1 MFLRYTGIFCIFAAM
16 GREILE
22 NKRKALKINLDQTI
36 YGTFA
41 EIGAGQEVARNFFTA
56 GAASGTIAKTMSAY
70 DMVFSNSIYGVEE
83 SGRYVTKS
91 RLNKMIEHEFN
102 LLTERLYGPKYDNKN
117 FFAFANTVTTLNFS
131 KTNDPHGW
139 LGIRFQ
145 VTPGGEQ
152 NDIVFHVRL
161 LDSDANL
168 QQNVLGVLGVNL
180 VYAAYFY
187 TNDVQSMIES
197 LVDNLSVGSV
207 EIDLVS
213 VKGPVFNNA
222 NDRLVNLYLVAKGF
236 SGAAIFDQNGVAC
249 QSKDLLYK
257 KDVMILRTKFGQKS
271 KPNFDLLNRAVDQF
285 KRSQDLD
292 DQNIIVLIEVLMT
305 NLLNDNTELNNDD
318 LESFVERAEEL
329 CATGNFVIV
338 SDFAR
343 NHKLA
348 QYLARCNAQ
357 SVGISTNISNL
368 KNIFN
373 SGNYGENYTDEL
385 LAYISDLFSK
395 NVKLYAYPYLNK
407 KDNEIITTRNMAV
420 SDEAKPLFQFL
431 IQNKYIMDIDEYD
444 TKDVKRA

>member
-1 MFLRYTGIFCIFAAM
+1 MP
-16 GREILE
+16 REILE
-22 NKRKALKINLDQTI
+22 TKRKALKINLDEAI

-91 RLNKMIEHEFN
+91 RLDKMLYHEFE
-102 LLTERLYGPKYDNKN
+102 LLTERLFGPKYEGKT
-117 FFAFANTVTTLNFS
+117 FFAFADTVTTLNFN

-145 VTPGGEQ
+145 ITPGGEP
-152 NDIVFHVRL
+152 NDIIFHVRL
-161 LDSDANL
+161 LDSDSNL
-168 QQNVLGVLGVNL
+168 QQNVLGILGVNL

-187 TNDVQSMIES
+187 HHDVKAMIES

-213 VKGPVFNNA
+213 LNGPIFKNA
-222 NDRLVNLYLVAKGF
+222 NDRLVNLYLIAKGF
-236 SGAAIFDQNGVAC
+236 SGAAIFDADGIAR
-249 QSKDLLYK
+249 QSKDILYK

-271 KPNFDLLNRAVDQF
+271 TPNFDLFNRAVEQF
-285 KRSQDLD
+285 KRSQQVSDE
-292 DQNIIVLIEVLMT
+292 NIIVLIEVLMT
-305 NLLNDNTELNNDD
+305 NLLDDHTEPINED
-318 LESFVERAEEL
+318 LQIFAKRAEEL
-329 CATGNFVIV
+329 CATGNHVIV
-338 SDFAR
+338 SNFTR

-348 QYLARCNAQ
+348 QYLSRCKPNN
-357 SVGISTNISNL
+357 VGISTNIANL

-373 SGNYGENYTDEL
+373 SKNYGENYTDGL

-407 KDNEIITTRNMAV
+407 KNNQIITTHNMPV
-420 SDEAKPLFQFL
+420 SAEAKPLFEFL
-431 IQNKYIMDIDEYD
+431 IQNGYITDIDEYD
-444 TKDVKRA
+444 TKDVKTV